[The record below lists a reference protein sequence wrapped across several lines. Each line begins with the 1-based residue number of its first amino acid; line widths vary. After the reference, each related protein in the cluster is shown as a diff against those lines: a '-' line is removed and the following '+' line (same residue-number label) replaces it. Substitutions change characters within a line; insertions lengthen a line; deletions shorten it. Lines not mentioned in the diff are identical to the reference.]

1 MEQTDSCKTVGGMGK
16 WQKEG
21 EEISQRTYMND
32 PWTWTMV
39 WGLTE
44 LVRGRLSGGVQ
55 RGKKIGTTVIE

>member
-32 PWTWTMV
+32 PWTW
-39 WGLTE
+39 
-44 LVRGRLSGGVQ
+44 
-55 RGKKIGTTVIE
+55 KTV